1 MSDFPIPHI
10 APIRFVKSLN
20 GADFTSA
27 SVNIEF
33 EYVPTLGML
42 IEAATQSS
50 SGVLDKHKSDSNM
63 GFLVTVKN
71 VKLLQK
77 LKSKEFI
84 VNILLDNKLGNFK
97 YFSFN
102 VVDNEEIVATGIFS
116 IAVQ

>member
-1 MSDFPIPHI
+1 MSDFPIPHM

-20 GADFTSA
+20 SADFTSA
-27 SVNIEF
+27 SVNVGFDYI
-33 EYVPTLGML
+33 PTLAML

-50 SGVLDKHKSDSNM
+50 SGVLDKEKSDSNM

-84 VNILLDNKLGNFK
+84 INVTLDNKLANFK

-102 VVDNEEIVATGIFS
+102 VSDNDDIVATGIFS